1 MKSDLVRKET
11 ENRPLQCFVSQ
22 RTIKAEEKENFP
34 PSQNRLKFIF
44 ADVQSVIRKHSVVSS
59 IIYFPSL

>member
-34 PSQNRLKFIF
+34 HPRI
-44 ADVQSVIRKHSVVSS
+44 D
-59 IIYFPSL
+59 